1 MKTKLTY
8 SFDDHLK
15 QSLKDPAFKKAWE
28 ESDVEYK
35 LATQIIEKRLAK
47 KMSQRQLAVK
57 LKTSQAAISR
67 VENMEGNPSL
77 DFLKR
82 LAHGLNTSFS
92 LQIH

>member
-1 MKTKLTY
+1 MLTY
-8 SFDDHLK
+8 SFDDHLRE
-15 QSLKDPAFKKAWE
+15 SLKDPAFRKAWE
-28 ESDVEYK
+28 DSEVEYK

-47 KMSQRQLAVK
+47 KMSQRQLAAK

-82 LAHGLNTSFS
+82 IAQGLGTSFS
-92 LQIH
+92 LRIQ